1 VSEGDKGVPVTVRD
15 FLEAG
20 AARLSMDLVAG
31 ESGLGRRIAECAI
44 NRPGLALSG
53 FLQFFPHRRIQVMGL
68 AETHYLASLPPE
80 LREERLRAF
89 FASKIPCLVV
99 ARHKGVGQETRNLAE
114 EFHTPLLRSRMVT
127 MHFTNAA
134 TMIMENLAAASM
146 SAQGTMVEIMG
157 IGVLI
162 EGKPGAGKSEAALA
176 LVRRGHALV
185 SDDVTILRRDSYG
198 GLTGTAPEAT
208 RFHMEI
214 RGLGIIHVPSLFG
227 VASVRDRKRLD
238 LVATLVR
245 PDSDAD
251 FTRAGGDAAV
261 REFLGV
267 GVPQIF
273 IPVAPGRDLVNVVE
287 TAALN
292 EKLKR
297 LGHDA
302 EKELD
307 EKLMALMSK
316 DFSASE

>member
-1 VSEGDKGVPVTVRD
+1 VSEGCKSVPVTVRD
-15 FLEAG
+15 FLDVGAG
-20 AARLSMDLVAG
+20 RLAMDLVAG
-31 ESGLGRRIAECAI
+31 ESGLGRRIAELAI

-53 FLQFFPHRRIQVMGL
+53 FLKFFPHRRIQVMGF
-68 AETHYLASLPPE
+68 AEIHYLASLPPDV
-80 LREERLRAF
+80 REARLRAF
-89 FASKIPCLVV
+89 FAAKIPCLVLTRHRGV
-99 ARHKGVGQETRNLAE
+99 AQEIRDLAE
-114 EFHTPLLRSRMVT
+114 EFRTPVLRSGMVT

-134 TMIMENLAAASM
+134 TMIMENLAAATVSV
-146 SAQGTMVEIMG
+146 QGTMVEIMG
-157 IGVLI
+157 IGVLL
-162 EGKPGAGKSEAALA
+162 EGKAGAGKSEAALA

-185 SDDVTILRRDSYG
+185 SDDVTILRRDSFG
-198 GLTGTAPEAT
+198 GLTGTSPEAT
-208 RFHMEI
+208 RFHLEI

-238 LVATLVR
+238 LVATLVP
-245 PDSDAD
+245 PDTDAD
-251 FTRAGGDAAV
+251 FTRAGGDTAI

-267 GVPQIF
+267 GLPQIF

-307 EKLMALMSK
+307 EKLVALMSR